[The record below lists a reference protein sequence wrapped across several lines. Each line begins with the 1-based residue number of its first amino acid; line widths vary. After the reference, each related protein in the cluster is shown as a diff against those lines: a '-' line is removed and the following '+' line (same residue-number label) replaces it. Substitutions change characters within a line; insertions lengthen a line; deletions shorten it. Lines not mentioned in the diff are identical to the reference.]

1 MKKLLFFALIF
12 SIHIAAQAEDAF
24 STLEERMSGK
34 EFQETGLG
42 KLSNEELA
50 ALNEWVRSHSV
61 ATLENAVSH
70 PVVAGATSAR
80 ITDSTT
86 DTRGFENQPKYDN
99 GGYSDTV
106 YSNIVGTF
114 TGWAGNDTVFTLANG
129 MVWKQVEGDTFN
141 VRPTENAEITIK
153 KTPSCCRRTV
163 QPSESVLCSGVL
175 GSLMVTS
182 SPVHWPTGVIFL
194 TTR

>member
-34 EFQETGLG
+34 EFKETGLG
-42 KLSNEELA
+42 KLTNEELA
-50 ALNEWVRSHSV
+50 TLNEWIRSHSV
-61 ATLENAVSH
+61 ATLENAVVH
-70 PVVAGATSAR
+70 PAVTGTASAR
-80 ITDSTT
+80 IADSTA

-99 GGYSDTV
+99 NGYNDTI

-114 TGWAGNDTVFTLANG
+114 TGWKGTDTVFTLANG
-129 MVWKQVEGDTFN
+129 MVWKQVEGDTFK

-153 KTPSCCRRTV
+153 KTMLGAWRLSMVGYNNTV
-163 QPSESVLCSGVL
+163 RVKRIQ
-175 GSLMVTS
+175 
-182 SPVHWPTGVIFL
+182 
-194 TTR
+194 